1 MWEKVVYLGKIGRQ
15 LQICLNGH
23 IDAFLKNQRNKSAFA
38 SHLLESG
45 HSEKMVKVSLLHE
58 EHRWPRGL
66 LSLSLSL
73 SPALI
78 PILYTVFP
86 PETCWFLD
94 RFPFSLFISCILFL
108 MYVAWRW
115 SCSRKCSLY
124 SLKNFNVYKWISEW
138 IFWNLF
144 INRSLKEREI
154 PIGKE
159 RS

>member
-23 IDAFLKNQRNKSAFA
+23 IDVFLKNQRNKSAFA

-73 SPALI
+73 PL
-78 PILYTVFP
+78 
-86 PETCWFLD
+86 
-94 RFPFSLFISCILFL
+94 LFL
-108 MYVAWRW
+108 FFIQCFLLKLVDFWIV
-115 SCSRKCSLY
+115 SRL
-124 SLKNFNVYKWISEW
+124 VY
-138 IFWNLF
+138 LF
-144 INRSLKEREI
+144 
-154 PIGKE
+154 PVFYF
-159 RS
+159 